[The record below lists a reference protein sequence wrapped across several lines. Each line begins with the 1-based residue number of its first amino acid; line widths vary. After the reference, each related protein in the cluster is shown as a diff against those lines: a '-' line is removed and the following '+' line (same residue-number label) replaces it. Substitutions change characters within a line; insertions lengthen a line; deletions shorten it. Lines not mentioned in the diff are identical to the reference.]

1 MINLSLFST
10 SVLVIYNQL
19 LKLNK
24 SALIIVSGPPST
36 GKTTLAKAI
45 SQKFAIP
52 LISKDNL
59 KEILFDT
66 LGWKDRDWSKRL
78 GSASFALMHYTLDS
92 FMITGQPI
100 IIEGNFKPEFESS
113 EIISRLQKFN
123 YSAVQ
128 IMCQSDGQ
136 ILFDRFKKRSE
147 SGQRH
152 PGHCDTGNYDELK
165 NDLLKGKYEPLD
177 INLPVIIFD
186 STNLNQ
192 VNYSSVFD
200 QLSQYF

>member
-1 MINLSLFST
+1 M
-10 SVLVIYNQL
+10 
-19 LKLNK
+19 KPNK
-24 SALIIVSGPPST
+24 SILIIVSGPPST

-45 SQKFAIP
+45 SQKFIIP
-52 LISKDNL
+52 LISKDSL

-78 GSASFALMHYTLDS
+78 GSASFVLMHHILDS
-92 FMITGQPI
+92 FMITDQPL

-123 YSAVQ
+123 YSAIQ
-128 IMCQSDGQ
+128 IMCQCDGK
-136 ILFDRFKKRSE
+136 ILFERFKNRAE

-165 NDLLKGKYEPLD
+165 NDLLKGKYEPLN
-177 INLPVIIFD
+177 ITSPVIIFD
-186 STNLNQ
+186 STDLNHLDYQ
-192 VNYSSVFD
+192 LTFD
-200 QLSQYF
+200 QLSQSL

>member
-1 MINLSLFST
+1 MIT
-10 SVLVIYNQL
+10 TKPI
-19 LKLNK
+19 
-24 SALIIVSGPPST
+24 LIIVSGPPSS

-45 SQKFAIP
+45 SKKFNFP
-52 LISKDNL
+52 LVTKDNL

-66 LGWKDRDWSKRL
+66 VGWKDREWSKIL
-78 GSASFALMHYTLDS
+78 GRASFVLLHYILDS

-100 IIEGNFKPEFESS
+100 IIEGNFKTEFESV
-113 EIISRLQKFN
+113 EIFSRLEKYN
-123 YSAVQ
+123 YSAIQ

-147 SGQRH
+147 SGERH

-165 NDLLKGKYEPLD
+165 DDLLKGKYQPLN
-177 INLPVIIFD
+177 INSPVIIFD
-186 STNLNQ
+186 STDLDHLNYQ
-192 VNYSSVFD
+192 PVFD